1 MKSDQNHVDKRVL
14 GGKGGL
20 QYQAGKGLQYDESTS
35 IAFLSGY
42 IPGFLLTGARQVCIK
57 TMKPLILNDGW
68 SKKKEQKKSNLVVL
82 PIGFMYGIYTYIYQY
97 HKNQPN
103 ASK

>member
-1 MKSDQNHVDKRVL
+1 M
-14 GGKGGL
+14 
-20 QYQAGKGLQYDESTS
+20 
-35 IAFLSGY
+35 
-42 IPGFLLTGARQVCIK
+42 
-57 TMKPLILNDGW
+57 MDGW
-68 SKKKEQKKSNLVVL
+68 SKKKEQKKSNLAVL

>member
-14 GGKGGL
+14 GGKGL

-57 TMKPLILNDGW
+57 TMKPVILNDGW
-68 SKKKEQKKSNLVVL
+68 MVEEKRTEKIKSGSLTHRIHVRYLYLHL
-82 PIGFMYGIYTYIYQY
+82 PV
-97 HKNQPN
+97 P
-103 ASK
+103 